1 MTISTVLIWFLIAT
15 AIVVAIPSMWMVCYA
30 LAPTRTQDYRDT
42 ASCGVIPNL
51 LIGLIPAVVTFFGVA
66 AILQARKGPAV
77 GLVLAVAGLVLMWS
91 LMGAGGIALL
101 VGDRLWPGDAPEHKR
116 QQILRGGALIMGC
129 CLLPVIG
136 WFVLLPALA
145 VTGLGI
151 LVHGFIRKQRVPSD
165 PSPHH
170 ISSESDTGKS

>member
-77 GLVLAVAGLVLMWS
+77 GLVLAVGGLVLMWS

-101 VGDRLWPGDAPEHKR
+101 VGDRLWPGRNQFLRDKNRSLLGKNGFLPGR
-116 QQILRGGALIMGC
+116 QELNPFWQESI
-129 CLLPVIG
+129 
-136 WFVLLPALA
+136 PA
-145 VTGLGI
+145 
-151 LVHGFIRKQRVPSD
+151 
-165 PSPHH
+165 
-170 ISSESDTGKS
+170 

>member
-101 VGDRLWPGDAPEHKR
+101 VGDLTTVKSIRLTSNIRYDD
-116 QQILRGGALIMGC
+116 LIPFFP
-129 CLLPVIG
+129 LKKYLKNK
-136 WFVLLPALA
+136 A
-145 VTGLGI
+145 
-151 LVHGFIRKQRVPSD
+151 
-165 PSPHH
+165 
-170 ISSESDTGKS
+170 

>member
-1 MTISTVLIWFLIAT
+1 
-15 AIVVAIPSMWMVCYA
+15 
-30 LAPTRTQDYRDT
+30 
-42 ASCGVIPNL
+42 
-51 LIGLIPAVVTFFGVA
+51 
-66 AILQARKGPAV
+66 
-77 GLVLAVAGLVLMWS
+77 
-91 LMGAGGIALL
+91 
-101 VGDRLWPGDAPEHKR
+101 
-116 QQILRGGALIMGC
+116 MGC

>member
-77 GLVLAVAGLVLMWS
+77 GLVGFGPAAGAIPFPAQFSVAAS
-91 LMGAGGIALL
+91 KE
-101 VGDRLWPGDAPEHKR
+101 RSRSK
-116 QQILRGGALIMGC
+116 
-129 CLLPVIG
+129 
-136 WFVLLPALA
+136 
-145 VTGLGI
+145 
-151 LVHGFIRKQRVPSD
+151 
-165 PSPHH
+165 
-170 ISSESDTGKS
+170 